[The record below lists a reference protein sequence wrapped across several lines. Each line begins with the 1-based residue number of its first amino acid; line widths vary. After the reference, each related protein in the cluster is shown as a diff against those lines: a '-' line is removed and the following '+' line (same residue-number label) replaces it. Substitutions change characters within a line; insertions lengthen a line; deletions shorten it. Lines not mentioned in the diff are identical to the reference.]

1 MKYLI
6 ENNNIYLMLEDE
18 SHEQTKKNSKF
29 VEILLSIIKFFPNF
43 TIDIWEKIKKLL
55 RIKIS
60 EKNGE
65 NSRNKKL
72 IIEEKENETDY
83 NKFNE
88 DYNYISNNNSNNSN
102 IYIEVQSQ
110 AQMQAS
116 KQKLKQLESQTY
128 SNRTMARLIS
138 TAELYALAVN
148 CKNSQLYK
156 KFDEFDNLNRKTID
170 ELKGELILQI
180 GCFKVSYQSYT
191 KKYKHYDFP
200 DDYDEEKT
208 LEELKDIEQNI
219 NENDKKYYQA
229 IIKLLKGDTN
239 IPSFD
244 DDLDELEEGEP
255 DTKDPKLQ
263 IETDIPIMR
272 HLDGIRKN
280 LNQNYLEN
288 PKNCK
293 VRLNLDEPMEKNEE
307 LEKLVKKLDKEKK
320 EKKEKKEVQKKY
332 RSLSANSSYHKK
344 KDNNIENENHFRK
357 NSSSKLSPINISI
370 LNNEDKDSEENHND
384 CDCDSNCSHSSDYE
398 DLK

>member
-1 MKYLI
+1 
-6 ENNNIYLMLEDE
+6 MLEE
-18 SHEQTKKNSKF
+18 RHMQAKKNNKL
-29 VEILLSIIKFFPNF
+29 VEILLNIIKFVPNF
-43 TIDIWEKIKKLL
+43 TIDMWEKIKKFFG
-55 RIKIS
+55 IKIS
-60 EKNGE
+60 EKNSP
-65 NSRNKKL
+65 NNKNL
-72 IIEEKENETDY
+72 ILEDKENETDY
-83 NKFNE
+83 NKFRE
-88 DYNYISNNNSNNSN
+88 DFNYNNYINYNNNSSLN
-102 IYIEVQSQ
+102 IEVQSQ
-110 AQMQAS
+110 AQMQAN

-148 CKNSQLYK
+148 CKNNQLYK
-156 KFDEFDNLNRKTID
+156 KFDEFDNLNRKTRD

-229 IIKLLKGDTN
+229 IIKLLNGDTD

-244 DDLDELEEGEP
+244 DDLDELEDGEE
-255 DTKDPKLQ
+255 DTKDPILQ

-280 LNQNYLEN
+280 LKQNYLDN
-288 PKNCK
+288 PMNCK

-307 LEKLVKKLDKEKK
+307 LENLVKKLDRKK
-320 EKKEKKEVQKKY
+320 KTKKTVQKKY
-332 RSLSANSSYHKK
+332 RSLSANSSNHK
-344 KDNNIENENHFRK
+344 NIVHIIENEQNYVRS
-357 NSSSKLSPINISI
+357 NSSSKLSAINISV
-370 LNNEDKDSEENHND
+370 LNNEHEVKEEDEYNKENYNC